1 MADGLHIHSGLLRRE
16 RPDDLKRDVLNR
28 LRSVAGHV
36 NGIIRMVEN
45 DQYCIDV
52 IHQVQA
58 VQSALDKVVLLV
70 LDDHMHHCVTD
81 AIRSGDPDE
90 GERVLGE
97 LREIFA
103 AVSKR

>member
-1 MADGLHIHSGLLRRE
+1 MADSLHIHSEVLRRE
-16 RPDDLKRDVLNR
+16 RPDDLKREVLNR

-36 NGIIRMVEN
+36 NGILRMVEN

-70 LDDHMHHCVTD
+70 LDDHMYHCVTD
-81 AIRSGDPDE
+81 AIRSGDPGE